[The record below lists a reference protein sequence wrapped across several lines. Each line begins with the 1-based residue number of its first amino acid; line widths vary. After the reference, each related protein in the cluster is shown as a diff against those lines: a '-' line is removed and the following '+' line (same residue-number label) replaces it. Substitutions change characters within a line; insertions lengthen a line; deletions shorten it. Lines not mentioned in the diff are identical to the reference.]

1 MYALEEYHS
10 VQSKGENNLRPILY
24 VRDPCSV
31 PLIESPSKGV
41 DVGRCCSCVRTRF

>member
-24 VRDPCSV
+24 SAGSM
-31 PLIESPSKGV
+31 LA
-41 DVGRCCSCVRTRF
+41 TN